1 MMHKSI
7 ISQYIQQNI
16 ADDSTTTGKI
26 CAYIESQNDVSI
38 DIQGFYDTV
47 WNIDTAQGIWL
58 DMWGVWVGI
67 PNGRYLNIPS
77 LSTFFGF
84 DYSGAGNFD
93 RSIFYEAGNTTNNY
107 ALTDAV
113 YRRLIL
119 LKAFANISDCS
130 IATLNKILTTF
141 FAGRGRAYAFDNEN
155 MTIRLNFEFTLYAW
169 EKAIIE
175 QSGVFPKPAGVR
187 FIYTSLIPAKM
198 FSFDGAGQTFDNGY
212 MVSN

>member
-1 MMHKSI
+1 MHKSI
-7 ISQYIQQNI
+7 ISQYIIQN
-16 ADDSTTTGKI
+16 TTDEPTTAAKL
-26 CAYIESQNDVSI
+26 CEYIEAQNDVSG
-38 DIQGFYDTV
+38 DLQNFYNMV
-47 WNIDTAQGIWL
+47 WNIDTAQGVWL
-58 DMWGVWVGI
+58 DMWGVWVGV
-67 PNGRYLNIPS
+67 GRFLNIPS

-84 DYSGAGNFD
+84 DYAGAGNFD
-93 RSIFYEAGNTTNNY
+93 RSVFYEAGNTTNNF

-141 FAGRGRAYAFDNEN
+141 FEGRRAYAIDNEN
-155 MTIRLNFEFTLYAW
+155 MTITLNFEFTLLAW

-187 FIYTSLIPAKM
+187 FIYTNYIPAKM

-212 MVSN
+212 MSI